1 VNSER
6 RAQEW
11 LGGTFLRATIRSKC
25 EPLALF
31 NSHHLGDFNM
41 RKVLIVVA
49 AIAAASCGG
58 NSSNL
63 SKAEA
68 QSVASEIAA
77 ALQSHEAVASSNQ
90 LSFGGSSSVTRS
102 CAGGGTLTV
111 DGSLSVNCPS
121 GLRSCT
127 TAGSLTV
134 DADQCVTSA
143 GATIDGTVTTTVTG
157 IGLSFIKKVTGELT
171 IKRPDGTTET
181 CAIDV
186 TLMFG
191 RLSGSVCG
199 VSVSK

>member
-1 VNSER
+1 M
-6 RAQEW
+6 
-11 LGGTFLRATIRSKC
+11 GGTFLRATTRSKC
-25 EPLALF
+25 EPPTFF
-31 NSHHLGDFNM
+31 NSHHLGEFNM
-41 RKVLIVVA
+41 RKLLIVVA

-58 NSSNL
+58 NSSSL
-63 SKAEA
+63 SKEEA
-68 QSVASEIAA
+68 RSVASEIAA
-77 ALQSHEAVASSNQ
+77 ALQSHEAVASNQ

-191 RLSGSVCG
+191 HLSGSVCG

>member
-1 VNSER
+1 MI
-6 RAQEW
+6 
-11 LGGTFLRATIRSKC
+11 GGNVPARDNPSKC
-25 EPLALF
+25 EPLELF
-31 NSHHLGDFNM
+31 NSHHLGEFNM
-41 RKVLIVVA
+41 RNILIVVA

-58 NSSNL
+58 NSGSL

-121 GLRSCT
+121 GLRSCAT
-127 TAGSLTV
+127 TGSLTV
-134 DADQCVTSA
+134 GADQCVTSA
-143 GATIDGTVTTTVTG
+143 GATIDGTVTATVTG
-157 IGLSFIKKVTGELT
+157 IGLSFTKKVSGELT
-171 IKRPDGTTET
+171 VTRPDGTMET

-191 RLSGSVCG
+191 HLSGSVCG
-199 VSVSK
+199 VSVSR